1 MPAPTPCYVKNIIR
15 RSLREVVDPSPSK
28 KDKRKIWEFF
38 NSECAYCGKK
48 LRKEHK
54 EGHIDHLV
62 TSSLGGSNYISNR
75 VLSCASCNEEEK
87 LDMPWGKFLIQ
98 KNPNQ
103 NLLAKRKE
111 KILHWQK
118 LHKKVSLNKETIDK
132 IEKIGNEVAAFYDKK
147 IKMARN
153 LKDKNL

>member
-1 MPAPTPCYVKNIIR
+1 MPAPTPSYVKNIIR

-28 KDKRKIWEFF
+28 KDERKIWEFSNF
-38 NSECAYCGKK
+38 ECAYCGKK

-75 VLSCASCNEEEK
+75 VLSCASCDEKEK
-87 LDMPWGKFLIQ
+87 LDMSGEKFLIQ

-103 NLLAKRKE
+103 NLLTKRKE
-111 KILHWQK
+111 KILH
-118 LHKKVSLNKETIDK
+118 
-132 IEKIGNEVAAFYDKK
+132 
-147 IKMARN
+147 
-153 LKDKNL
+153 